1 MKAWRIKR
9 NVGDDRRAS
18 SHTLRKRFTENKFA
32 GGGYAKQILK
42 SRAMP
47 PVAERMT

>member
-1 MKAWRIKR
+1 MKASRIKR
-9 NVGDDRRAS
+9 NVGDDRCAS
-18 SHTLRKRFTENKFA
+18 SHTLRRRFAESKFA